1 MNARL
6 SALGATLRRLLP
18 IIVALVIVAIGFVFV
33 VEPRVAEMLR
43 WQTESHG
50 LENRVA
56 TLRTSIDRAGRAP
69 GAGQDEVMRQF
80 EARTP
85 AEDKVADVIEMLAK
99 RALDPKAPGRLRGLL
114 IEAGQRVS
122 SGAPASAAT
131 ASGPRVAINP
141 PESESVDPRLALFGG
156 PFDYTPISL
165 SFLSTYDRVGDFFW
179 RCRDLPTTVEI
190 RTVEITRGLP
200 LVKVRMTMFVFQRPA
215 VSPGLA
221 PAPDAKVAD

>member
-6 SALGATLRRLLP
+6 SALGVTLRRLLP
-18 IIVALVIVAIGFVFV
+18 IIVALVVVAVGFMFF
-33 VEPRVAEMLR
+33 VEPRVAELLR
-43 WQTESHG
+43 RQTESRG

-69 GAGQDEVMRQF
+69 APGQDEVMRQF

-114 IEAGQRVS
+114 IEAGQRVGS
-122 SGAPASAAT
+122 SGVVSP
-131 ASGPRVAINP
+131 SGPRVAETP
-141 PESESVDPRLALFGG
+141 RETESVDPRLSLFGG

-165 SFLSTYDRVGDFFW
+165 SFLSTYDRVGDFLW

-190 RTVEITRGLP
+190 RTLDITRGLP
-200 LVKVRMTMFVFQRPA
+200 LVKVRMMLFVFQRSGAAP
-215 VSPGLA
+215 SPA

>member
-18 IIVALVIVAIGFVFV
+18 IIVALVVVAVGFMFF
-33 VEPRVAEMLR
+33 VEPRVAELLR
-43 WQTESHG
+43 RQTESRG

-56 TLRTSIDRAGRAP
+56 TLRSSIDRAGRTPAS
-69 GAGQDEVMRQF
+69 GQDEVMRQF

-85 AEDKVADVIEMLAK
+85 AEDKVADVIEMVAK

-114 IEAGQRVS
+114 IEAGQRAS
-122 SGAPASAAT
+122 FGAPDVASV
-131 ASGPRVAINP
+131 SGPRVAGTP
-141 PESESVDPRLALFGG
+141 TQPDAVDPRLALFGG

-215 VSPGLA
+215 VSPGTA
-221 PAPDAKVAD
+221 PLPTAKVAD

>member
-6 SALGATLRRLLP
+6 SAFGATLRRLLP
-18 IIVALVIVAIGFVFV
+18 IIVALVVVAIGFVWFA
-33 VEPRVAEMLR
+33 EPRVVEMLR
-43 WQTESHG
+43 WQTESRG

-69 GAGQDEVMRQF
+69 AAGQDEVMRQF

-85 AEDKVADVIEMLAK
+85 SDDKVADLIEMLAK
-99 RALDPKAPGRLRGLL
+99 RALDAKAPGRLRGLL

-122 SGAPASAAT
+122 FSAPAAGSSE
-131 ASGPRVAINP
+131 SGPRVAVP
-141 PESESVDPRLALFGG
+141 PSEPESVDPRLSLFGG

-165 SFLSTYDRVGDFFW
+165 SFLSTYDRVGDFLW

-190 RTVEITRGLP
+190 RTLDISRGLP
-200 LVKVRMTMFVFQRPA
+200 LVKVRMTLFVFQRTGASTGSTP
-215 VSPGLA
+215 SPTA
-221 PAPDAKVAD
+221 QVAN